1 LILKCNYSSTEHT
14 KKSIESTY
22 NDKVFIAKSAKE
34 TDKSEFSKDM
44 KINQVCSYL
53 YIELLLWEFN
63 QIENI
68 LTNIACR
75 FPSRPT
81 AYQEKN
87 RNTMTSFLYFHRQFF
102 FSFFSVLIE

>member
-1 LILKCNYSSTEHT
+1 MIKFFS
-14 KKSIESTY
+14 KI
-22 NDKVFIAKSAKE
+22 DKE
-34 TDKSEFSKDM
+34 TVKSQFSKDI

-81 AYQEKN
+81 AYQEKK
-87 RNTMTSFLYFHRQFF
+87 
-102 FSFFSVLIE
+102 